1 MTYLLLALVNWVAL
15 LPTITPSVPR
25 LEIQKSGSSG
35 ACSGVVFE
43 IDKDGFAHALTAAHC
58 VERASDTERIDLT
71 VNGRNGV
78 AVATNNLLD
87 LAIVR
92 FRARGETPVTLAKAT
107 PPTGTEVAIIGYG
120 FGIEEISVQFGRV
133 AIPYQRDTK
142 AVWIDGM
149 ALFGD
154 SGGGIFSDTGDLIGI
169 TSRIYSAG
177 MMGQMAHIS
186 AAVPIEAVHDFIDDF
201 RAKQKK

>member
-1 MTYLLLALVNWVAL
+1 MTALLLLLVNWVAL
-15 LPTITPSVPR
+15 LPSVTPSVPR
-25 LEIQKSGSSG
+25 LEIQKNGSAG
-35 ACSGVVFE
+35 VCSGVVFE

-58 VERASDTERIDLT
+58 VERSSDTERIDLT

-78 AVATNNLLD
+78 TVATNALLD
-87 LAIVR
+87 LAIVK
-92 FRARGETPVTLAKAT
+92 FRARNETVVTLAKTT
-107 PPTGTEVAIIGYG
+107 PPTGTEVAIVGYG
-120 FGIEEISVQFGRV
+120 FGIEELSVQFGRV

-142 AVWIDGM
+142 AIWIDGM

-154 SGGGIFSDTGDLIGI
+154 SGGSVISETGDLIGI

-186 AAVPIEAVHDFIDDF
+186 AAVPIEHVNDFIDDY
-201 RAKQKK
+201 RAKRK